1 MSRAFR
7 LRMAR
12 QRAESVLRDRDIDT
26 LPVDPFAIARG
37 ADIVVQA
44 KPDTAP
50 GVSGMLLRHGDSF
63 GILYA
68 THLRNE
74 GSERF
79 SVGHELGHFYLDGHV
94 DHVLPVGT
102 PSHASHAGF
111 QSADIYEREADHFSA
126 GLLMPTGPCRKLLAK
141 LEPGLAAVEA
151 MAATCRTSLTSTA
164 IRFTELADD
173 AVAVIMSTA
182 GVVDYCFL
190 SDTMT
195 GGLPQLT
202 PPRKG
207 SPVPSGTATH
217 AFANGTAPGHNLR
230 RTEAECDV
238 LDWLG
243 GNRSLP
249 ATEEVL
255 HLASYGKTLTLL
267 TVASLLDETFQ
278 EEDEDE
284 DADLEERW
292 TPHFRR

>member
-12 QRAESVLRDRDIDT
+12 QRAESVLRDRGIDT
-26 LPVDPFAIARG
+26 LPVDPFSIARSV
-37 ADIVVQA
+37 DIVVKA

-68 THLRNE
+68 THLPNE
-74 GSERF
+74 GFQRF
-79 SVGHELGHFYLDGHV
+79 SVGHELGHFFLDGHI
-94 DHVLPVGT
+94 DHVLPQGAL
-102 PSHASHAGF
+102 SHTSHAGF
-111 QSADIYEREADHFSA
+111 ESADIYEREADHFSA
-126 GLLMPTGPCRKLLAK
+126 GLLMPTRPCRKMLAK
-141 LEPGLAAVEA
+141 HEPGLAAVEA

-164 IRFTELADD
+164 IRFAGIADD

-190 SDTMT
+190 SDTMR
-195 GGLPQLT
+195 GLPQLT
-202 PPRKG
+202 APRKG
-207 SPVPSGTATH
+207 SPVPPGTATH
-217 AFANGTAPGHNLR
+217 GFANGTALGYDAS

-255 HLASYGKTLTLL
+255 HLGSYGKTLTLL

-278 EEDEDE
+278 DEDDDE

-292 TPHFRR
+292 TPRFRR